1 MKLHNSKGRNYNY
14 IAVLIYRLLIA
25 LLFLLLS
32 RFFLYL
38 FNLQYFSHLTISEL
52 LWILL
57 SGLRFDIST
66 LFILNMPFII
76 ALTLP
81 LPFLKFSYRRF
92 IASTL
97 YLIGNIWGLSANFI
111 DIVYFRFTQKRMTG
125 DIFDYAVNDLYL
137 STLLPQFLTDY
148 LFYLILFIVFVFLFV
163 YFSFRKKFKPVRRS
177 FSPVFQ
183 YSLQTLIFLIAMASV
198 VIGIRGGFQL
208 KPINIITAGM
218 YAESLN
224 VPMVLN
230 TPFTIIKTFDGRVL
244 QYKSFFDENELSEIF
259 TPLHQ
264 PSFTDTDSIFQQ
276 KKPIKNIVVVIM
288 ESLSSE
294 HIGAFNRQK
303 DDYISFTPFLDSLI
317 DHHAI
322 AFNGYAG
329 SKQSIEGIPAIVASL
344 PGMIDRPYINSAYA
358 ANRFNSLASLLG
370 AVGFHTA
377 FYHGGTNGTMNFDGF
392 ASIAGFEKYY
402 GRTEYNKDADFDG
415 TWGIFD
421 EPFFEFFAQQL
432 NQSSEPFF
440 ATFFSLSAHHPYT
453 IPPEH
458 EGKFRDGYLPIQKSI
473 MYADFSLKQFF
484 EKASKMPWYSRTLFV
499 VTADHTSEAYLPE
512 YKTRSGMYKIPIL
525 FFTANS
531 NPDFRK
537 HIAASQ
543 TDIMPT
549 ILAILKYP
557 HPYIAF
563 GQNLFSDTK
572 TNFAVNYLNGTYQ
585 IISGN
590 FALEFDGNTAL
601 SLYDIQNDEL
611 MNNNLINILPEKKEE
626 LERILK
632 AYIQQFNNRMINNKL
647 TSTR

>member
-1 MKLHNSKGRNYNY
+1 
-14 IAVLIYRLLIA
+14 
-25 LLFLLLS
+25 
-32 RFFLYL
+32 
-38 FNLQYFSHLTISEL
+38 
-52 LWILL
+52 
-57 SGLRFDIST
+57 
-66 LFILNMPFII
+66 
-76 ALTLP
+76 
-81 LPFLKFSYRRF
+81 
-92 IASTL
+92 
-97 YLIGNIWGLSANFI
+97 
-111 DIVYFRFTQKRMTG
+111 
-125 DIFDYAVNDLYL
+125 
-137 STLLPQFLTDY
+137 
-148 LFYLILFIVFVFLFV
+148 
-163 YFSFRKKFKPVRRS
+163 
-177 FSPVFQ
+177 
-183 YSLQTLIFLIAMASV
+183 
-198 VIGIRGGFQL
+198 
-208 KPINIITAGM
+208 M

-230 TPFTIIKTFDGRVL
+230 TPFTIIKTIDGRVL

-440 ATFFSLSAHHPYT
+440 ATFFSLSAHHPYN

-512 YKTRSGMYKIPIL
+512 YKTRVGMYKIPIL